1 MKKLLAIILAM
12 IMLVSFIGCGNTEG
26 AKDELTIEDVV
37 GYWESPN
44 RVVYGFE
51 DEVLWDNY
59 TLTFF
64 EDGSGIH
71 THIFH
76 DAVLNSDLTPTKET
90 FTFTIEDNK
99 ITIKY
104 YQYEAIYTY
113 DNSGSTPKLMAS
125 MAEGY
130 WYEKVSD

>member
-1 MKKLLAIILAM
+1 MKKLLALILAM
-12 IMLVSFIGCGNTEG
+12 IMMLSFTGCGSVEE

-44 RVVYGFE
+44 RVNYGTQG
-51 DEVLWDNY
+51 EVLWRDY

-64 EDGSGIH
+64 EDGSGIY
-71 THIFH
+71 THIFN
-76 DAVLNSDLTPTKET
+76 DEPTPTEGT
-90 FTFTIEDNK
+90 FKYRIEGNK
-99 ITIKY
+99 IIIPSSVGWEDTV
-104 YQYEAIYTY
+104 YTY